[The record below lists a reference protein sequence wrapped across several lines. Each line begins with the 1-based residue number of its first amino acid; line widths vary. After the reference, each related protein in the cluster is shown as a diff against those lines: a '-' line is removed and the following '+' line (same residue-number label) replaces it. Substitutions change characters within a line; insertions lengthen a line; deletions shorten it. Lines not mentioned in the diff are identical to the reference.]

1 MEQPTTARLGTK
13 NFALPPRLIKR
24 RLDVTAV
31 ADYCLRMKLLGLTGG
46 VGMGKSACAELLRH
60 RHIPVIDTDKLAR
73 DIVEPGQPALAE
85 IEAAFGCDLVGSDGR
100 LRRDLLAREVFG
112 DPNARR
118 KLEGILHPR
127 IRQLW
132 QQQVK
137 TWRASP
143 LPLGVVAIPLLFE
156 TGAEAECEAVLC
168 VACSAGTQ
176 LGRLRTRGWS
186 EEQSRQRIAAQW
198 PIEQKMA
205 KATHIIWTEGSLDIH
220 AAQLDK
226 ILRTYA

>member
-1 MEQPTTARLGTK
+1 LTPL
-13 NFALPPRLIKR
+13 
-24 RLDVTAV
+24 

-46 VGMGKSACAELLRH
+46 VGMGKSACAELLRK
-60 RHIPVIDTDKLAR
+60 RHIPVIDTDQLAR

-85 IEAAFGCDLVGSDGR
+85 VEVALGGDLIGLDGR
-100 LRRDLLAREVFG
+100 LRRDLLARKVFG
-112 DPNARR
+112 DPSARR
-118 KLEGILHPR
+118 KLESILHPR

-137 TWRASP
+137 AWRASP

-156 TGAEAECEAVLC
+156 TGAEAECDAVLC

-176 LGRLRTRGWS
+176 LGRLRERGWN

-205 KATHIIWTEGSLDIH
+205 KATYILWTEGSLDIH
-220 AAQLDK
+220 MAQLGK

>member
-1 MEQPTTARLGTK
+1 
-13 NFALPPRLIKR
+13 
-24 RLDVTAV
+24 
-31 ADYCLRMKLLGLTGG
+31 MKLLGLTGG
-46 VGMGKSACAELLRH
+46 VGMGKSACAELMRQ
-60 RHIPVIDTDKLAR
+60 RSIPVIDTDQLAR
-73 DIVEPGQPALAE
+73 EIVEPGQPALGEVQVAL
-85 IEAAFGCDLVGSDGR
+85 GGDLVGSDGR
-100 LRRDLLAREVFG
+100 LRRDLLARKVFG

-132 QQQVK
+132 KEQVK
-137 TWRASP
+137 AWRASR

-156 TGAEAECEAVLC
+156 TGAETECDAVVC
-168 VACSAGTQ
+168 IACSARTQ

-186 EEQSRQRIAAQW
+186 EEQSQQRIAAQW
-198 PIEQKMA
+198 PIEQKME
-205 KATHIIWTEGSLDIH
+205 KATHVIWTEGSLDIH